1 MKSFKD
7 LNTIILTETVDKTTV
22 RELLLYITNDAQINR
37 QKIQP
42 IIKNLSKK
50 VGKGTY
56 DGNLA
61 IKAFGNAVTDGIKK
75 YEKENATKG
84 WARGIDKSTKQ
95 ALAKELADYYMD
107 EIGESKEVEGDEEL
121 VETSF
126 MVDIEGVG
134 QVIMDGKSSSEVKMK
149 MVKKLRKPDDIKS
162 IERLTD
168 PEKKKHF
175 RSKAMGKDDQETE

>member
-7 LNTIILTETVDKTTV
+7 LSVVIHEKVDVATV

-37 QKIQP
+37 QRIQP

-56 DGNLA
+56 DGILA
-61 IKAFGNAVTDGIKK
+61 IKAFGSVVTDGIKK

-107 EIGESKEVEGDEEL
+107 EIGESVNVEDGEEL
-121 VETSF
+121 EEMNY
-126 MVDIEGVG
+126 MVDIEGIG
-134 QVIMDGKSSSEVKMK
+134 KVIVDGKSSSEVKIKVM
-149 MVKKLRKPDDIKS
+149 KKLRKPDDIKG
-162 IERLTD
+162 IERMSD
-168 PEKKKHF
+168 PEKKKYF
-175 RSKAMGKDDQETE
+175 RTKAIGKDEGE